1 MNCANK
7 FCIVSTTITTIEEAR
22 ELSSKI
28 LSEKLASCIQFTNIE
43 SLYWWNDEISNDN
56 EIRIIIKTKDS
67 LFEELKNFIIHNHT
81 YQIPEIIK
89 IPILDGYSQYL
100 EWIEKCTK

>member
-22 ELSSKI
+22 ELANKI
-28 LSEKLASCIQFTNIE
+28 LNQKLASCIQFTNIE

-67 LFEELKNFIIHNHT
+67 LFEELKNFIVHNHK

-89 IPILDGYSQYL
+89 IPILDGYFQYL
-100 EWIEKCTK
+100 EWIEECTK